1 VIAICS
7 SVADPGGRVVLRRPT
22 VAPGYDVEA
31 RVSKSMLLDGKVHIS
46 HSGTVPADGQL
57 EITCPLNGDQ
67 FEILRTLHESGID
80 VRVSY
85 WAGCY
90 LGTIR
95 HLFFDGGPAKI
106 TILFSEQL
114 A

>member
-1 VIAICS
+1 MIVIS
-7 SVADPGGRVVLRRPT
+7 SAVANLGARVVLRRPT

-31 RVSKSMLLDGKVHIS
+31 RVSKSMLLDGTVHVS
-46 HSGTVPADGQL
+46 HSGTVPADGKL
-57 EITCPLNGDQ
+57 DVSCHLTGEQ
-67 FEILRTLHESGID
+67 FEILRGLHEAGTE

-90 LGTIR
+90 LGVIR
-95 HLFFDGGPAKI
+95 ILTFDGGPARI